1 MTIENSLN
9 PKRKLFFGL
18 FIFPLVIAVGMAVLL
33 CGVVLL
39 TTENDTPQTLISA
52 IKSGSP
58 SRRWQKAFELSN
70 ELNRPDIAKK
80 IDPAILNEIIFILKD
95 KQNFDPKTRNYMAIA
110 LGRFNIPVVVQTL
123 KEALS
128 DPSEDVRLSALWS
141 LGTLQAR
148 ECADEV
154 KKFLEADRSEFRK
167 IAAYVL
173 GAMGDASAIPSIQKL
188 LNDPSHDVRW
198 NAALALARLGND
210 GGQDILL
217 QMLDPALFSGLGMK
231 ESEIEIVRIN
241 AIKGLALIQKPESI
255 KILQSLSRQDN
266 NLKIRQAAM
275 DALSKINKK

>member
-95 KQNFDPKTRNYMAIA
+95 EQNFDPKTRNYMAIA

-128 DPSEDVRLSALWS
+128 DPAEDVRLSALWS

>member
-128 DPSEDVRLSALWS
+128 DPAEDVRLSALWS

-217 QMLDPALFSGLGMK
+217 QMVDPALFSGLGMK

>member
-128 DPSEDVRLSALWS
+128 DPAEDVRLSALWS

>member
-95 KQNFDPKTRNYMAIA
+95 EQNFDPKTRNYMAIA

-128 DPSEDVRLSALWS
+128 DPAEDVRLSALWS

-217 QMLDPALFSGLGMK
+217 QMVDPALFSGLGMK

>member
-95 KQNFDPKTRNYMAIA
+95 EQNFDPKTRNYMAIA

-217 QMLDPALFSGLGMK
+217 QMVDPALFSGLGMK